1 MRVSTFPGGIH
12 PPDNKDSTATRA
24 TEVCPL
30 PDELIVP
37 TLQHIGAPADVT
49 VEIGQMVDKG
59 EQIAAAVGPI
69 SVPIQAPTSGEII
82 AIEPRPHPVGRDL
95 LAIIIRPDGA
105 QRWSPK
111 LHGTDPAQ
119 LNPDQ
124 LREILFQ
131 AGIVGLGGATFPTH
145 VKLSPPSDRSIDT
158 LIINGSECEPY
169 LTGDHRLMLE
179 QSEKILDG
187 ILIFMRILDVD
198 RVILGIEKNKPDAIA
213 AMQKVCADS
222 PVRVQPLAVKYPQG
236 AEKQLLET
244 LTGRQ
249 VPTGKLPMDCG
260 AVVQNVGT
268 AAAASTA
275 VRSGHP
281 LVERITTVTGPGIRT
296 PKNLRV
302 TIGTPLSHLVEQCDG
317 FTEDPG
323 KIIVGGPMMGTAQI
337 SLRAPVIR
345 GTSGLLVLRRK
356 DIKETKPGPCIRCG
370 RCVRVCPIHLQP
382 TVIALCARLGL
393 VERADS
399 YNALDCIECGCCTY
413 VCPAT
418 LPLVQSI
425 REIKGAV
432 MEHKGRH

>member
-1 MRVSTFPGGIH
+1 MGISTFPGGIH
-12 PPDNKDSTATRA
+12 PPDNKDSTSARA
-24 TEVCPL
+24 IEACPL

-37 TLQHIGAPADVT
+37 TLQHIGTPADVC

-59 EQIAAAVGPI
+59 EQIATAVGPI
-69 SVPIQAPTSGEII
+69 SVPIHAPTSGEVI
-82 AIEPRPHPVGRDL
+82 AIEARPHPVGRDL

-105 QRWSPK
+105 ARWSPE
-111 LHGTDPAQ
+111 LHGTDPTL
-119 LNPDQ
+119 LNPGQ

-145 VKLSPPSDRSIDT
+145 VKLSPPPDRSIDT

-179 QSEKILDG
+179 HSEKILDG
-187 ILIFMRILDVD
+187 ILILKRILGVD
-198 RVILGIEKNKPDAIA
+198 RVILGIEKNKPDAMT
-213 AMQKVCADS
+213 AMQEVCAKS
-222 PVRVQPLAVKYPQG
+222 PVRIQPLAVKYPQG

-268 AAAASTA
+268 TAAVSTA

-323 KIIVGGPMMGTAQI
+323 KIIVGGPMMGTAQVT
-337 SLRAPVIR
+337 LQAPVIR

-356 DIKETKPGPCIRCG
+356 DIKEAKPGPCIRCG

-413 VCPAT
+413 ICPAT

>member
-1 MRVSTFPGGIH
+1 MRLPTFPGGIH
-12 PPDNKDSTATRA
+12 PPDNKDLTSNKEI
-24 TEVCPL
+24 EVCPL

-37 TLQHIGAPADVT
+37 TLQHIGTPAEVG
-49 VEIGQMVDKG
+49 VEIGQMVAKG

-69 SVPIQAPTSGEII
+69 SVPIQAPTSGEVI

-105 QRWSPK
+105 ERWSAE
-111 LHGTDPAQ
+111 LHGSDPAL

-124 LREILFQ
+124 LREILLQ

-179 QSEKILDG
+179 HSDKILDG
-187 ILIFMRILDVD
+187 ILILKQILGVD
-198 RVILGIEKNKPDAIA
+198 RVILGIEKNKPDAIT
-213 AMQKVCADS
+213 AMQQVCANS
-222 PVRVQPLAVKYPQG
+222 PVEVQPLAVKYPQG

-268 AAAASTA
+268 AAAVSTA

-302 TIGTPLSHLVEQCDG
+302 TIGTPLFHLIEQCDG
-317 FTEDPG
+317 FSEDPG
-323 KIIVGGPMMGTAQI
+323 KIIVGGPMMGTAQV
-337 SLRAPVIR
+337 SLQVPVIR
-345 GTSGLLVLRRK
+345 GTSGLLVLRRS
-356 DIKETKPGPCIRCG
+356 DIKEAKPGPCIRCG